1 MDIIHV
7 QGSGPLQGE
16 LKIQGS
22 KNAVLPILA
31 ATVLIEGC
39 CYIKNCPRISDVE
52 CMRGLLESIGCLV
65 CWEKDGIKI
74 DASQI
79 KENRLPR
86 EKVVSMRSSIILL
99 GPLLSRCKEAS
110 LDYPGGCVIGERPV
124 DMHLYLLQRLGTEFV
139 LEKDHIKG
147 QVSEL
152 RGTGIHLPFPSVG
165 ATENGILASVLAKGT
180 TTLYNC
186 AKEPEIQQLCF
197 FLNCAGAKIEGI
209 GTDCLVIKGVDK
221 LHPVSYR
228 VCADR
233 IVAGTYLFSVAA
245 AGGNV
250 FLLDAPGQ
258 DMESTLEV
266 ARKMGCNICIDR
278 DGIEV
283 RQSGRPQAIP
293 YIKTAVY
300 PGFPTDL
307 QSALMAALAFSDGE
321 CVIEETIFS
330 DRFHIVKELVRM
342 GADIRIEG
350 NCAIIKGKDRLHG
363 ASVLAEDLR
372 GGAALILAG
381 ICAEGDSLI
390 GNSHFIERGYEDI
403 CRDYQWLGAHMK
415 KTGRN
420 GFG

>member
-7 QGSGPLQGE
+7 QGGGPLQGE

-39 CYIKNCPRISDVE
+39 CYIKNCPHISDVE
-52 CMRGLLESIGCLV
+52 CMCGLLESIGCLV

-79 KENRLPR
+79 RENRLPR

-124 DMHLYLLQRLGTEFV
+124 DMHLYLLQRLGAEFV
-139 LEKDHIKG
+139 LEQDHIKG
-147 QVSEL
+147 LAREL
-152 RGTGIHLPFPSVG
+152 RGTVIHLPFPSVG
-165 ATENGILASVLAKGT
+165 TTENGILASVLAKGT

-186 AKEPEIQQLCF
+186 AKEPEIQELCC

-209 GTDCLVIKGVDK
+209 GTDCLVINGVEK
-221 LHPVSYR
+221 LYSVSYR

-245 AGGNV
+245 ATGRA
-250 FLLDAPGQ
+250 FFYDAPQ
-258 DMESTLEV
+258 KDMECALDI
-266 ARKMGCNICIDR
+266 ARMMGCRIRTDKN
-278 DGIEV
+278 GIEV
-283 RQSGRPQAIP
+283 WQPDRPKAVSG
-293 YIKTAVY
+293 IKTAVY

-307 QSALMAALAFSDGE
+307 QSVLMMTLAVSRGE
-321 CVIEETIFS
+321 GVIEENIFS
-330 DRFHIVKELVRM
+330 DRFHIAKELVRM

-350 NCAIIKGKDRLHG
+350 KYAIIKGRERLQA

-372 GGAALILAG
+372 GGASLVLAG
-381 ICAEGDSLI
+381 ICAEGESLV
-390 GNSHFIERGYEDI
+390 GNVHFIERGYEDI
-403 CRDYQWLGAHMK
+403 CRDYRLLGAHMK
-415 KTGRN
+415 KIGRN
-420 GFG
+420 